1 MANIMVVLPTL
12 GDRIETL
19 KETLESVK
27 SQSNEVKLRLVVVA
41 PKSAIE
47 ARKLSLS
54 YGAVLVDDPSLGISK
69 AINSAL
75 EIRTEET
82 YYAWIGDDD
91 IFRPGGLETLV
102 SLLEASPRAVVAY
115 GGCDYINPEGMT
127 LVRSRAGKLAQLL
140 LPWGPDLIPHPG
152 SVIRFDDLIAI
163 GKFDEN
169 LKYAMD
175 LDAFLKLRSRG
186 AFVYT
191 KKSVSGFRW
200 HPESLTVANR
210 LKSSI
215 EAERVKKSHTIWFLR
230 PFASLWL
237 LPVRW
242 ASAFLA
248 GRVNKRAVAKLR

>member
-1 MANIMVVLPTL
+1 MAEVMVVLPTL
-12 GDRIETL
+12 GDRIDTL

-27 SQSNEVKLRLVVVA
+27 DQSSVVDLRLVVVA
-41 PKSAIE
+41 PESATE
-47 ARKLSLS
+47 ARNLARS
-54 YGAVLVDDPSLGISK
+54 YNAVLVDDPSQGISR

-75 EIRTEET
+75 EIRTDET

-91 IFRPGGLETLV
+91 IFRSGGLKTLI
-102 SLLEASPRAVVAY
+102 SLLEASPTAVVAY
-115 GGCDYINPEGMT
+115 GGCDYINQEGRT
-127 LVRSRAGKLAQLL
+127 LVRSRAGKLAQFL

-163 GKFDEN
+163 GKFDEK

-175 LDAFLKLRSRG
+175 LDAFLKLRARG
-186 AFVYT
+186 TFVYT
-191 KKSVSGFRW
+191 KQSVSGFRW

-210 LKSSI
+210 LKSSM
-215 EAERVKKSHTIWFLR
+215 EAEQVKKSHTVWLLR

-242 ASAFLA
+242 VSAFLA
-248 GRVNKRAVAKLR
+248 GRVNRRAVTKLR